1 MPRARKKKWTHNWA
15 AYGVLVA
22 AAGAIIAFLTWLNPS
37 STPTGDVIY
46 SDRHSNQ
53 IVENVAAEAANVA
66 APEELP
72 RANLESQAQLPAA
85 SQPAR
90 EKNTPPRAK
99 EGTPQVQIG
108 DVTSI
113 NQTGGVTAG
122 QIGNVT
128 MGPNQ

>member
-1 MPRARKKKWTHNWA
+1 MPRTRKKWTHNWA

-22 AAGAIIAFLTWLNPS
+22 AAGVIIALLTWLSPN
-37 STPTGDVIY
+37 STPTGDIIH
-46 SDRHSNQ
+46 SDRPLSEV
-53 IVENVAAEAANVA
+53 VENLAAEPANAAA
-66 APEELP
+66 AEELP
-72 RANLESQAQLPAA
+72 RANLESQAPPPAR
-85 SQPAR
+85 SQAAR
-90 EKNTPPRAK
+90 EKDTPPRAR